1 MRRAILLTLLGL
13 TLSWGSAQAAERL
26 STLAAASPAAATAS
40 FQATLPAGP
49 LDGVLY
55 MLPPNCPRLCNL
67 TQGTSCTGNPLTE
80 PCYDS
85 FAKQCRTCNC
95 TGNHTWSCYPV
106 A

>member
-1 MRRAILLTLLGL
+1 MRRAILLSVLGL
-13 TLSWGSAQAAERL
+13 ALSWGGAKSAETP
-26 STLAAASPAAATAS
+26 STPVATSPAAAAAS
-40 FQATLPAGP
+40 FQAALPAGP

-55 MLPPNCPRLCNL
+55 MLPANCPRLCNL

-85 FAKQCRTCNC
+85 FSKQCRTCNC
-95 TGNHTWSCYPV
+95 TANLVWSCYPE

>member
-1 MRRAILLTLLGL
+1 MRRAILLSLLGL
-13 TLSWGSAQAAERL
+13 TLSWGGAKAAETP
-26 STLAAASPAAATAS
+26 SAPAAATAS
-40 FQATLPAGP
+40 SQAALPVGP

-55 MLPPNCPRLCNL
+55 MLPANCPRLCNL

-95 TGNHTWSCYPV
+95 TSNLTWSCFPE